1 MKGVTAT
8 YFIKKYIT
16 PLKEV
21 ATRKLYHFVS
31 GKGETIERT
40 KNHEIMHWVI
50 PSDLDLEILG
60 LNGYSIVVTEIFTE
74 SRFEGKG
81 SNLKLVTEI
90 RFNDKEKITIDDV
103 AIETII
109 AMIGDIEGYLTS
121 KEEIIR
127 CPEDYE
133 ITNWNNDTEEL
144 FCESPKIMSQV

>member
-1 MKGVTAT
+1 MKGVTTT
-8 YFIKKYIT
+8 YFTKKYIT

-31 GKGETIERT
+31 GKGEAVEIT
-40 KNHEIMHWVI
+40 KNHEILHWVI

-74 SRFEGKG
+74 SRFE
-81 SNLKLVTEI
+81 NLKLVTEI

-121 KEEIIR
+121 KEEIIC